1 MSVAEPLFLL
11 PDGRGVWIYP
21 LTFGRARIVV
31 GKVGNLDGL
40 EGLDDGW

>member
-1 MSVAEPLFLL
+1 MIEDPIKIL

-31 GKVGNLDGL
+31 GPIGDSFYS
-40 EGLDDGW
+40 DSW

>member
-1 MSVAEPLFLL
+1 MTAPPRLFSR

-21 LTFGRARIVV
+21 LTFGRARIVL
-31 GKVGNLDGL
+31 GDE